1 MRICFIIV
9 LIFLYSCSKPKTV
22 MICGDHVCINKTEA
36 KQYFE
41 ENLTLEVKIIDKQEP
56 EKIDLVEL
64 NLGSD
69 SSGKR
74 KISIFNKKRTEKRII
89 SLSKEEI
96 DQRKAQIKKKI
107 KEAKIAKKTKK
118 PLKERKKVKQNLFR
132 NDNNKIVDICTILK
146 DCSIEEISKYL
157 IKKGA
162 KKDFPDITLK
172 E

>member
-1 MRICFIIV
+1 
-9 LIFLYSCSKPKTV
+9 
-22 MICGDHVCINKTEA
+22 MICGDHVCVNKTEA
-36 KQYFE
+36 KQFFE
-41 ENLTLEVKIIDKQEP
+41 ENLTLEVKIIDKKEP

-69 SSGKR
+69 SRGKR
-74 KISIFNKKRTEKRII
+74 KISIFNKNKTEKKII

-107 KEAKIAKKTKK
+107 KQAKIAKKTKK
-118 PLKERKKVKQNLFR
+118 PLKERKKAKQNLFR
-132 NDNNKIVDICTILK
+132 NNNNNKIVDICTILK
-146 DCSIEEISKYL
+146 DCSIEEISEYL

>member
-1 MRICFIIV
+1 
-9 LIFLYSCSKPKTV
+9 